1 VSLLAVIFLIPFFL
15 SLFCVIKG
23 RPDWAF
29 LNIYLPCALLLP
41 AYYGY
46 RIPHFPIESASAWA
60 LLPLGASLLFSP
72 GRWPSLRR
80 MDLWVVLFMLSLAA
94 SELLREKSP
103 KDGLALFG
111 DMFVQMFFAYVV
123 GRCLIEP
130 NLRMATT
137 KRIVLLFL
145 CLTPAIL
152 FEYRMGRNPWI
163 MGAGAFGIYPHWFVQ
178 IRSGHARVAAS
189 FGGSILAG
197 ILFAIALCLDCTL
210 ADMYRFD
217 KRRLGTLFYYL
228 ERYHVPAVLLALF
241 IFLTGSRGPLI
252 SATIGYLILQI
263 PRFRNIRLAA
273 VIVLLILGTGGLLLN
288 SYFNR
293 YTSAEGSINMNE
305 EQSSAI
311 YRRELV
317 KNYQPVLKQGGWL
330 GWGALSFPRAE
341 GQLSIDNEYLLLQL
355 AQGKLGLYLFLLM
368 AAESLAMLTA
378 RAFTFRAHESQFF
391 AFALLGALLTLYTS
405 LYTVYLGEVVV
416 QVCFLLLGWSHSLQ
430 DIGPKST
437 DDVLQRHGF
446 KRVFV

>member
-1 VSLLAVIFLIPFFL
+1 MSLLAVIFLIPFFL
-15 SLFCVIKG
+15 SLFYVIKG
-23 RPDWAF
+23 RSDLAF
-29 LNIYLPCALLLP
+29 LNVYLPCALLLP

-46 RIPHFPIESASAWA
+46 RIPHFPLASAAVWA

-72 GRWPSLRR
+72 GSWPSLRR

-94 SELLREKSP
+94 SELLREKST
-103 KDGLALFG
+103 KDGLALFV

-130 NLRMATT
+130 DLRLATT

-152 FEYRMGRNPWI
+152 FEYRMGQNPWI
-163 MGAGAFGIYPHWFVQ
+163 VGARAFGIEPHWFVQ

-210 ADMYRFD
+210 ADMYRLD
-217 KRRLGTLFYYL
+217 KRRLGTLFYNL
-228 ERYHVPAVLLALF
+228 ERYHVPAALLALF

-252 SATIGYLILQI
+252 SAAIGYLILQI

-273 VIVLLILGTGGLLLN
+273 AIVLLILGAGGLILT

-293 YTSAEGSINMNE
+293 YTSAEGNINMNE
-305 EQSSAI
+305 EQASAI

-330 GWGALSFPRAE
+330 GWGALSFPRVE

-355 AQGKLGLYLFLLM
+355 SQGRLGLYLFLLM
-368 AAESLAMLTA
+368 AAESLAMVTA
-378 RAFTFRAHESQFF
+378 RAFTFRSHESQVF
-391 AFALLGALLTLYTS
+391 AFALMGALLILYTS
-405 LYTVYLGEVVV
+405 LYTVYLGEIVV
-416 QVCFLLLGWSHSLQ
+416 QMCFLLLGWSQSLQ

-437 DDVLQRHGF
+437 DDSLPRHGF